1 MLKERTMDHDERN
14 EARRK
19 RVDEEHQAR
28 WKRLTDQREQRQQRQ
43 QAQQEARQQ
52 RKEAQHKG
60 KRPRDAERTQ
70 EALLDAAAQ
79 VFAEFGFEGA
89 RTDDIAKRA
98 GVNVALLFRYFEN
111 KEGLYRA
118 VIERGHRIGTG
129 GLKRLVVPLLADD
142 TAELDQQRVLR
153 FLEAWIDLVTQAISE
168 HSYLLR
174 IFSWEMSTGWK
185 TLRKVMP
192 QQNEE
197 EWERETIVFLQRAQ
211 AAGIIRAG
219 VDLRM
224 IFVNMFSLVMFL
236 SFFRFQ
242 LLAEGIDKTKV
253 PEGLDL
259 LFDPER
265 MRQQIKEQIFYGIFP
280 MKPEQHDEPT

>member
-1 MLKERTMDHDERN
+1 MTEKDKRGA
-14 EARRK
+14 ARRQQQ
-19 RVDEEHQAR
+19 EEQRAAR
-28 WKRLTDQREQRQQRQ
+28 QRRLEAQREQ
-43 QAQQEARQQ
+43 RQQ
-52 RKEAQHKG
+52 RKEAQHNA
-60 KRPRDAERTQ
+60 RRSRDAERTQ

-89 RTDDIAKRA
+89 RTDEIAKRA

-118 VIERGHRIGTG
+118 VIERGHRIGTQ
-129 GLKRLVVPLLADD
+129 GLKRLMVPLLEDT
-142 TAELDQQRVLR
+142 TAEIDHQRVLR
-153 FLEAWIDLVTQAISE
+153 FLEAWIDWVMQAISE

-192 QQNEE
+192 QQDEE
-197 EWERETIVFLQRAQ
+197 EWEREAIVFLQRAQ
-211 AAGIIRAG
+211 EAGIIRAG
-219 VDLRM
+219 IDLRM

-242 LLAEGIDKTKV
+242 LLAEGIDRTKV
-253 PEGLDL
+253 PEGLDI
-259 LFDPER
+259 LFDQER
-265 MRQQIKEQIFYGIFP
+265 MRHQIKEQIFYGIFP
-280 MKPEQHDEPT
+280 MKQERHDEPT